1 MERLYILAPALLGI
15 TFLLVMFGVYS
26 ILCAIG
32 RTPDIPGVD
41 RRKFTE
47 LLGPY
52 LVRYMLWLIGPVERA
67 FVVTGVSPNFVTFVS
82 MALCAAAGWAIAV
95 GRLALGAWLYALAG
109 VTDILDG
116 RLARALGRQTRAG
129 AFLDSVS
136 DRWGELALFS
146 GCAWYLRDSGWLMTV
161 MLAIAGSMMVSYT
174 RARGE
179 GLGLKL
185 DGGMMQRAERIIVVA
200 LGAMVAA
207 WFATAPS
214 QHAYAAPALGI
225 GLILCGGLSSF
236 TAIGRWIE
244 GYRMLRAQEEPPK
257 APKVDEKAPAP
268 APIRVRGEHT
278 A

>member
-1 MERLYILAPALLGI
+1 MDRLYILAPALLGI
-15 TFLLVMFGVYS
+15 TFVLVMFGVYCV
-26 ILCAIG
+26 LCAVG
-32 RTPDIPGVD
+32 RTPDVPGVD
-41 RRKFTE
+41 RRRFTE
-47 LLGPY
+47 ILGPFV
-52 LVRYMLWLIGPVERA
+52 VRYMLWLIGPIERA
-67 FVVTGVSPNFVTFVS
+67 FVATGVSPNFVTFVS
-82 MALCAAAGWAIAV
+82 MALCAASGWAIAV
-95 GRLALGAWLYALAG
+95 GHLAVGAWLYALAG

-136 DRWGELALFS
+136 DRWGELAVFS
-146 GCAWYLRDSGWLMTV
+146 GCAWYLRDGGWLMTV
-161 MLAIAGSMMVSYT
+161 MLGIAGSMMVSYT

-179 GLGLKL
+179 GLGLAL

-214 QHAYAAPALGI
+214 QHVYAAPALGI
-225 GLILCGGLSSF
+225 ALILCGGLSAA

-244 GYRMLRAQEEPPK
+244 GYRTLRAQEAPPSL
-257 APKVDEKAPAP
+257 PPEKAASP